1 MDPELKQHL
10 ENMEA
15 RLRQQTESM
24 ETRLRQQTESMEA
37 RLRKQAESTEA
48 RLREHVSLECEKVET
63 KLLAEFWKWGRTT
76 EQKIRR
82 IEFSDA
88 TTVERI
94 AILEERVFTLERKS
108 AGSKE

>member
-1 MDPELKQHL
+1 MDPDLKQYL
-10 ENMEA
+10 ENMET

-24 ETRLRQQTESMEA
+24 ETRLRQQTESMET
-37 RLRKQAESTEA
+37 RLRQ
-48 RLREHVSLECEKVET
+48 HVSFECEKVET

-82 IEFSDA
+82 VEFSDA
-88 TTVERI
+88 TTVERM
-94 AILEERVFTLERKS
+94 AILEERVFTLERKA